1 MGAIG
6 FFAPLPIALMIP
18 FMGAQSAVM
27 GEAFGKHFQYGKRK
41 ISAMSN
47 EEFNKLTS
55 ADLFD
60 DTLHGFSQMIPKLEQ
75 SMRRTEGLQSFVIE
89 QLIRYVRSIPDDII
103 SGLQS
108 GPISD
113 SPLIQ
118 NLEGNIAGGLDVAN
132 SIASFFQNLN
142 KSFGIDTT
150 GAGKGHRA
158 SASSAPIVVKTPDTS
173 TQIKLQNEIDRLK
186 QEASTTTSPN
196 PNVSKI
202 VEKNNIRTTYNNKG
216 QIVSQ
221 EVIDKNKI
229 PASQTAQS
237 TSAQTIVKTFT
248 APKLPRAPNSICIQ
262 IRKIQEVYNHY
273 QERVMFWFTRPGGP
287 VTSNVENFKTLRNR
301 EAQKIAALKRKY
313 DTSGC
318 KK

>member
-60 DTLHGFSQMIPKLEQ
+60 DTLHGFKEMIPKLEQ

-103 SGLQS
+103 AGLTS
-108 GPISD
+108 GPVSE

-118 NLEGNIAGGLDVAN
+118 NLEGNISGGIDIAN
-132 SIASFFQNLN
+132 QIASFFQKLNPLPPAAGAVSPPGAINNPPDLQKEILKILTKN
-142 KSFGIDTT
+142 KSKFIGPKLPPGHIPSAPAPDNTIGGKDTRIP
-150 GAGKGHRA
+150 AGKGGTLRAPSSVITTFNKLNAAIRSWHTIIQRQPERKA
-158 SASSAPIVVKTPDTS
+158 SALLTIAS
-173 TQIKLQNEIDRLK
+173 LNK
-186 QEASTTTSPN
+186 QMLSLWKKYDLTGK
-196 PNVSKI
+196 V
-202 VEKNNIRTTYNNKG
+202 
-216 QIVSQ
+216 
-221 EVIDKNKI
+221 
-229 PASQTAQS
+229 S
-237 TSAQTIVKTFT
+237 TSNYTGT
-248 APKLPRAPNSICIQ
+248 P
-262 IRKIQEVYNHY
+262 
-273 QERVMFWFTRPGGP
+273 
-287 VTSNVENFKTLRNR
+287 LR
-301 EAQKIAALKRKY
+301 
-313 DTSGC
+313 
-318 KK
+318 